1 MKSESRIQ
9 NSEGRTLWIAALSF
23 WILATGFFT
32 SAFAGPSQ
40 DDVLRSIGSKV
51 DERISGTKILATAIA
66 IVSVI
71 VLLVL
76 ISRRQ
81 TERTAPK
88 ALNHQGKLVK
98 EILKQVP
105 IKPAEMRKIKTLA
118 AEQQCSPLTLLLCP
132 SVLAKA
138 MKERK
143 A

>member
-1 MKSESRIQ
+1 LQ
-9 NSEGRTLWIAALSF
+9 IANWKTCAG
-23 WILATGFFT
+23 GFLHFAICNLQFAIP
-32 SAFAGPSQ
+32 SYAGPSQ

-88 ALNHQGKLVK
+88 TLNHQGKLVK
-98 EILKQVP
+98 EILRQVP

-138 MKERK
+138 MKERRQN
-143 A
+143 